1 VQRANDAQPG
11 WAATPYTARAAV
23 LCRAADLLEE
33 HQLEIED
40 WVVEE
45 AGLPRYFAGALGAAE
60 EFRQAA
66 ALASA
71 PLGQVLPFGA
81 TSPRNPS
88 LLVINAAARLKR
100 QGRQIR
106 YQLPDLITDSPS
118 RRLCEGEIGWLG
130 RCS

>member
-1 VQRANDAQPG
+1 MQRANDAQPG
-11 WAATPYTARAAV
+11 WAATPSTARAAV

-81 TSPRNPS
+81 TSPRNPYRS
-88 LLVINAAARLKR
+88 EPLQRLGSNAKDAKSETNFR
-100 QGRQIR
+100 
-106 YQLPDLITDSPS
+106 T
-118 RRLCEGEIGWLG
+118 
-130 RCS
+130 